1 MVNIWEFLLQSISV
15 SLVAGFLL
23 IIKAVFKDKLSPRWQ
38 YGVWS
43 ILALRILLPVRAS
56 KFVLLPFGV
65 YLEALKSVVEV
76 GLSSAYTDMYAATQ
90 PRHIVPF
97 ISGSAKSI
105 TDFLFVFYLI
115 GVIAFLS
122 FYFFSYIRLRIALRK
137 GRTVTGEEEKR
148 IRSVFEKNKVRFI
161 RIICVDGI
169 NSAFICGVFRPV
181 LVLPSERPTHDDIIL
196 HEVMH
201 LKHYDSFQN
210 VFWCILRCLHWCNPF
225 MHYVFNVI
233 GNDMESL
240 CDQRVLEKLE
250 GEERRQYGLLLLNEV
265 NKKYARMPFTTSVS
279 NGGKN
284 ISKRIESIVR
294 FKKYPKGMALVSV
307 CIVILLAVPCL
318 FQSASGVDN
327 NEIYYPTNLFE
338 FEKSLAYTKV
348 CRCTTVAGA
357 IDTYAKGL
365 INQNGIMP
373 LTASPTE
380 RHEAIMKKM
389 RGFCGYDSGFD
400 AYLSDKTAPF
410 SVFNLIKTDKNRYSA
425 LLVFSILEADDTD
438 AYENEEDDEAFRV
451 YGNALIVP
459 IEIRK
464 EKDSWVV
471 VETGERT
478 VSENH
483 LDKSDVLQLNYLG
496 EDLTPLFSHTQKG
509 SRGSLQTV
517 LKTSHSIHYQTS
529 ADNQD
534 FFFPSN
540 GGYDNTVYRDAEFS
554 GCLAS
559 VSFTYAYDGENFK
572 AVKHVSS
579 EYTRDM
585 DYEFKPVKTSLSGN
599 YASSSSDESG
609 SRSYSVNEYEPWDKT
624 VNDISLNSNFDPEEV
639 MESYN
644 KKYKF
649 AVYLDG
655 VLTDEFLSEVK
666 VNE

>member
-76 GLSSAYTDMYAATQ
+76 GLSSAYTDMYAAAQ

-105 TDFLFVFYLI
+105 TDFIFVFYLI

-137 GRTVTGEEEKR
+137 GRTVTGEEEER

-201 LKHYDSFQN
+201 LKHYDSFKT

-250 GEERRQYGLLLLNEV
+250 GEERRQYGILLLNEV

-318 FQSASGVDN
+318 FQSASGIGND
-327 NEIYYPTNLFE
+327 EIYYPTNLFE
-338 FEKSLAYTKV
+338 FEKALAYTKV

-365 INQNGIMP
+365 INQNGIML
-373 LTASPTE
+373 LTASPAE

-410 SVFNLIKTDKNRYSA
+410 SVFNLIKTEKNRYSA

-438 AYENEEDDEAFRV
+438 AYENKEDDEAFRV

-483 LDKSDVLQLNYLG
+483 LDKSDIQQLNYLG
-496 EDLTPLFSHTQKG
+496 EDLPPLFSHTQKG
-509 SRGSLQTV
+509 SRGSLKTT
-517 LKTSHSIHYQTS
+517 LTTSHSIHYQAS
-529 ADNQD
+529 VNNQD

-540 GGYDNTVYRDAEFS
+540 GGYDNAVYRDAEFS

-559 VSFTYAYDGENFK
+559 VSFTYTYDGENFK
-572 AVKHVSS
+572 TIKNVSS

-585 DYEFKPVKTSLSGN
+585 DYEFKPVKTSLSGD
-599 YASSSSDESG
+599 YASSSSDGSG
-609 SRSYSVNEYEPWDKT
+609 SISYSVNEYEPWDKT
-624 VNDISLNSNFDPEEV
+624 VNDTSLNSNFEPKEI

-666 VNE
+666 VNG